1 MFSNFLKVA
10 FRIFLRDRLHTL
22 INIFGLAIGLTFGII
37 IFLYVH
43 KEISFDRFHAN
54 AHRIYRV
61 GIKGNVS
68 DNRFNHA
75 VSPAPLA
82 GAMIREVTGVENA
95 TRVARFGAWLVRYGD
110 VRNNEDNIIFCDTSF
125 FSIFSFP
132 LIRGDANE
140 VLRQPNSLVISRSK
154 ALLYFGNED
163 PVGKLV
169 RIENDSTYY
178 RVTGVM
184 EDIPSESHFHFDMVG
199 SLATFDKLLID
210 DQWVVNYLYTYV
222 LLRENSKASD
232 LHDALST
239 LVSQYVLPSYRKF
252 LNTDEQPYTGEND
265 TYSFVLQPLV
275 DIHLK
280 SDLTAEFEPVGNIL
294 YVYLFTALALIILIL
309 SCINFI
315 SLATARSVYRAK
327 EVIIRK
333 IAGSEKS
340 KLVPQFLLESS
351 LLAFLAMALAL
362 FFTEI
367 ALPFFNVYMDLDLK
381 LSQLLNSSGALLM
394 ALLIVIIGILSGLY
408 PAMYL
413 SSFKPVS
420 VLRNNY
426 DKGRGK
432 SYFRMSLVVFQLF
445 ISLGVITMTFI
456 VLSQYRYLVNKNL
469 GFDKENLLVIRR
481 PDGLKD
487 SLESYKSQISRFP
500 GVISVTNTT
509 NIPGGGFSRRPFY
522 LEGTPSVQNFT
533 AVNML
538 VSHGFDATYRIT
550 LKTGRFF
557 DQSQPADSFACV
569 INETMARQ
577 LGGDSLLN
585 HQLVQLDDKA
595 EYRKAFRI
603 IGIVRDFNFETL
615 DNPVMPMVMILMPGN
630 FEGYLTVRLQPGIPE
645 PAIQYLKTKWEEHTT
660 AYPFVYFFLDEDLRG
675 RYHNVR
681 ETGRIFSLLSLV
693 TILMACLGL
702 FGLVS
707 YAYNRRNFEIGIRKA
722 LGADTGSIIFY
733 EIKEVVFLVIFASI
747 LAWTG
752 VYFLVNTWMAEYT
765 YTIRLNPLYFLIPLA
780 TVLVFS
786 VSTIYYHTLLAANR
800 NPGEILKYE

>member
-265 TYSFVLQPLV
+265 TYSFV
-275 DIHLK
+275 
-280 SDLTAEFEPVGNIL
+280 
-294 YVYLFTALALIILIL
+294 
-309 SCINFI
+309 
-315 SLATARSVYRAK
+315 
-327 EVIIRK
+327 
-333 IAGSEKS
+333 
-340 KLVPQFLLESS
+340 
-351 LLAFLAMALAL
+351 
-362 FFTEI
+362 
-367 ALPFFNVYMDLDLK
+367 FN
-381 LSQLLNSSGALLM
+381 
-394 ALLIVIIGILSGLY
+394 
-408 PAMYL
+408 
-413 SSFKPVS
+413 
-420 VLRNNY
+420 
-426 DKGRGK
+426 
-432 SYFRMSLVVFQLF
+432 
-445 ISLGVITMTFI
+445 
-456 VLSQYRYLVNKNL
+456 
-469 GFDKENLLVIRR
+469 
-481 PDGLKD
+481 
-487 SLESYKSQISRFP
+487 
-500 GVISVTNTT
+500 TN
-509 NIPGGGFSRRPFY
+509 
-522 LEGTPSVQNFT
+522 
-533 AVNML
+533 
-538 VSHGFDATYRIT
+538 
-550 LKTGRFF
+550 
-557 DQSQPADSFACV
+557 
-569 INETMARQ
+569 
-577 LGGDSLLN
+577 
-585 HQLVQLDDKA
+585 
-595 EYRKAFRI
+595 
-603 IGIVRDFNFETL
+603 
-615 DNPVMPMVMILMPGN
+615 
-630 FEGYLTVRLQPGIPE
+630 
-645 PAIQYLKTKWEEHTT
+645 
-660 AYPFVYFFLDEDLRG
+660 
-675 RYHNVR
+675 
-681 ETGRIFSLLSLV
+681 
-693 TILMACLGL
+693 
-702 FGLVS
+702 
-707 YAYNRRNFEIGIRKA
+707 
-722 LGADTGSIIFY
+722 
-733 EIKEVVFLVIFASI
+733 
-747 LAWTG
+747 
-752 VYFLVNTWMAEYT
+752 
-765 YTIRLNPLYFLIPLA
+765 
-780 TVLVFS
+780 
-786 VSTIYYHTLLAANR
+786 
-800 NPGEILKYE
+800 